1 MYAHFGEGEAD
12 PIEKLKEDDRY
23 HCFII
28 FAEDEWKEI
37 TCSVL
42 HHMAQ
47 FPSRLGA
54 QPTLYDGE
62 WFLTANQ
69 PVGGNLINY
78 LLPEDL
84 FTEVNPAQ
92 CYNPDRIQREVTN
105 LPDATQ
111 LTYTVND
118 TNFEDLEVITT
129 RRGMWVPNQY
139 AHLCLGDCHKSRI
152 LF

>member
-1 MYAHFGEGEAD
+1 MSGPLPDNALQAWLQDESHNEFITADAITAMYSYFGSGEND
-12 PIEKLKEDDRY
+12 PIDKLKEDDRY

-28 FAEDEWKEI
+28 FAEDEWKEV

-69 PVGGNLINY
+69 PMGGNLINY

-92 CYNPDRIQREVTN
+92 CYNSD
-105 LPDATQ
+105 
-111 LTYTVND
+111 
-118 TNFEDLEVITT
+118 
-129 RRGMWVPNQY
+129 
-139 AHLCLGDCHKSRI
+139 
-152 LF
+152 